1 MSKYLLNKFLYT
13 VDRDPELVEAYRAD
27 PYGLVARWEA
37 EYLSDLTGV
46 DAERTTWSSFTDAE
60 RDALHNHDYVRSVRN
75 GRPPV
80 PDVDPVHRAVRAR
93 SPGAAVLPTAVRPGA
108 RAHHAAAPDIA
119 T

>member
-46 DAERTTWSSFTDAE
+46 DAERTTWMSFTDAE
-60 RDALHNHDYVRSVRN
+60 RDALHNHDYVRLFEM
-75 GRPPV
+75 
-80 PDVDPVHRAVRAR
+80 
-93 SPGAAVLPTAVRPGA
+93 GAHPFLTLTLFIALFERDHPEPLSYQRQYA
-108 RAHHAAAPDIA
+108 RALAHITLPHPDIA